1 MKQRPLDLEL
11 LHHLRGPSGGLGQGL
26 QQGLQPQA
34 LQQGLQPP
42 AGLPTNKLSFPRE
55 SSCVTPGC
63 VFMTGTGEI
72 QAGLPT
78 IAETEEQQFIR
89 AHR

>member
-11 LHHLRGPSGGLGQGL
+11 LHHLGGPSGGLGQGL

-42 AGLPTNKLSFPRE
+42 AGLPTNKLSFPLE

-78 IAETEEQQFIR
+78 MAETEEQQFIR